1 VFIPVKSLP
10 PGLVLFGLYVVDE
23 GEKQLNATDGRQFN
37 GVDIVSSDRV
47 KIKIRDTKYE
57 LDKNRF
63 PPSPLLSD
71 D

>member
-1 VFIPVKSLP
+1 LQPS
-10 PGLVLFGLYVVDE
+10 LVLFGLFVVDE
-23 GEKQLNATDGRQFN
+23 EEKQFNATNGRQFN

-57 LDKNRF
+57 LYKNRF